1 MKFFGYSP
9 YLALAICLGVSA
21 CSVAKLEAR
30 LEADPQCKPIINPK
44 TGAQMP
50 CPGSDK
56 TFYVAAGLTPAKPET
71 SKNMEPKELTAS
83 SATISPATYQN
94 TGSSSSAECK
104 TKIHQK
110 TGGILPCPSD

>member
-1 MKFFGYSP
+1 MKFFAYSP
-9 YLALAICLGVSA
+9 YLALAICLVISA

-44 TGAQMP
+44 TGALLP

-56 TFYVAAGLTPAKPET
+56 AFYVAAGLTPAKVEAP
-71 SKNMEPKELTAS
+71 KNIDPRELTS
-83 SATISPATYQN
+83 TTATISPATYQN
-94 TGSSSSAECK
+94 AGSSSSAECK

>member
-1 MKFFGYSP
+1 MKSFGYSP

-21 CSVAKLEAR
+21 CSVAKLGAR

-44 TGAQMP
+44 TGALMP

-56 TFYVAAGLTPAKPET
+56 AFYVAAGLTPAKPET

-94 TGSSSSAECK
+94 TGSPSSAECK